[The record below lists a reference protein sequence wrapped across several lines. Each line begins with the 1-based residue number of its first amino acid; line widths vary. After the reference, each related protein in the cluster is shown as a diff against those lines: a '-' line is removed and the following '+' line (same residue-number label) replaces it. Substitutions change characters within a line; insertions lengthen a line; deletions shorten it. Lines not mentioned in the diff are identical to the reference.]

1 VKLLIA
7 GGSGMIGRR
16 LTDSLLADGH
26 EVVVLTRGAA
36 GTPKAGLRLATWD
49 GRTASGSWVSELSN
63 TAAVVNLAGA
73 SIGGGR
79 WTRRRMGEILAT
91 RLAATGA
98 IVDAMTQ
105 VPEGQRPA
113 VLVSASGIDYYGNR
127 GDEEINEGSSPGNS
141 FLAMVCRQ
149 WEAAADLA
157 APLGVRVVRVRTS
170 LVVAP
175 EALAFRLL
183 ILPFRLFAGG
193 PLGNGR
199 QWFTWIHIDDIV
211 GIYRLAI
218 ERQALSGPI
227 NAAAPDVRR
236 QREVA
241 GEIGR
246 VMHRPSWLP
255 VPAAALRL
263 ALGRQ
268 SELLLDGR
276 HARPQRAEQEGYR
289 FKYGGLRDALVAA
302 LRPSR

>member
-1 VKLLIA
+1 
-7 GGSGMIGRR
+7 MIGRR
-16 LTDSLLADGH
+16 LTHSLLGDGH

-36 GTPKAGLRLATWD
+36 GAPKAGLRLVTWD
-49 GRTASGSWVSELSN
+49 GRTVSGGWVSELSN

-79 WTRRRMGEILAT
+79 WTRRRMQEILAT

-98 IVDAMTQ
+98 IVEAIKRLPD
-105 VPEGQRPA
+105 GQRPA

-127 GDEEINEGSSPGNS
+127 GDEEINEASSPGTS
-141 FLAMVCRQ
+141 FLASVCRQ
-149 WEAAADLA
+149 WEAAADMA

-170 LVVAP
+170 LVIAP

-183 ILPFRLFAGG
+183 TLPFRLFAGG

-199 QWFTWIHIDDIV
+199 QWFTWIHVDDIV
-211 GIYRLAI
+211 GLYRLAV

-227 NAAAPDVRR
+227 NAVAPDVRR

-241 GEIGR
+241 TEIGR

-263 ALGRQ
+263 VLGRQ

-276 HARPQRAEQEGYR
+276 HARPQRAEAEGYR
-289 FKYGGLRDALVAA
+289 FRYGGLREALLAA
-302 LRPSR
+302 LHRSG

>member
-1 VKLLIA
+1 
-7 GGSGMIGRR
+7 MIGRR
-16 LTDSLLADGH
+16 LTDSLLGDGH

-36 GTPKAGLRLATWD
+36 GTPKPGLRLVNWD
-49 GRTASGSWVSELSN
+49 ARTASGGWISELSN
-63 TAAVVNLAGA
+63 TAAVVNLAGT

-79 WTRRRMGEILAT
+79 WTRHRMQEILAT

-98 IVDAMTQ
+98 IVEAIKQ
-105 VPEGQRPA
+105 LPEGQRPGA
-113 VLVSASGIDYYGNR
+113 LVSASGIDYYGNR
-127 GDEEINEGSSPGNS
+127 GDEEINEASSPGTS
-141 FLAMVCRQ
+141 FLAVVSRQ
-149 WEAAADLA
+149 WEAAAEMA

-183 ILPFRLFAGG
+183 TLPFRVFAGG

-199 QWFTWIHIDDIV
+199 QWFTWIHVDDIV
-211 GIYRLAI
+211 GLYRLAI

-227 NAAAPDVRR
+227 NAVAPDIRR

-241 GEIGR
+241 REIGH
-246 VMHRPSWLP
+246 VLHRPSWLP

-263 ALGRQ
+263 LLGRQ

-276 HARPQRAEQEGYR
+276 HARPQRAEQAGYR
-289 FKYGGLRDALVAA
+289 FRYGGLREALVAA
-302 LRPSR
+302 LHPSG

>member
-1 VKLLIA
+1 
-7 GGSGMIGRR
+7 MIGRR
-16 LTDSLLADGH
+16 LTHSLLGDGH

-36 GTPKAGLRLATWD
+36 GAPKAGLRLVTWD
-49 GRTASGSWVSELSN
+49 GRTVSGGWVSELSN

-79 WTRRRMGEILAT
+79 WTRRRMQEILAT

-98 IVDAMTQ
+98 IVEAIKRLPD
-105 VPEGQRPA
+105 GQRPA

-127 GDEEINEGSSPGNS
+127 GDEEINEASSPGTS
-141 FLAMVCRQ
+141 FLASVCRQ
-149 WEAAADLA
+149 WEAAADMA

-170 LVVAP
+170 LVIAP

-183 ILPFRLFAGG
+183 TLPFRLFAGG

-199 QWFTWIHIDDIV
+199 QWFTWIHVDDIV
-211 GIYRLAI
+211 GLYRLAV

-227 NAAAPDVRR
+227 NAVAPDVRR

-241 GEIGR
+241 TEIGR

-263 ALGRQ
+263 VLGRQ

-276 HARPQRAEQEGYR
+276 HAHPVRAEQEGYR
-289 FKYGGLRDALVAA
+289 FKYGDLREALVAA
-302 LRPSR
+302 LHRSR